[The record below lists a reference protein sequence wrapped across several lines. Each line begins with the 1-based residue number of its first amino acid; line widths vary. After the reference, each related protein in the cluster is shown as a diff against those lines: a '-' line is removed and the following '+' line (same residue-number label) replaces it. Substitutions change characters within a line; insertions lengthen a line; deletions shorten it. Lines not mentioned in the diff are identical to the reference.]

1 MPVSSGQ
8 VTVGTVATLID
19 TTDVM
24 PWRLQVNNNDNTDT
38 VFLGGANVTTTNG
51 MAVQKLEHQ
60 VFEMSPLDRVYAVS
74 TKAGHTISFIKITQH
89 R

>member
-1 MPVSSGQ
+1 MAVSSGQ
-8 VTVGTVATLID
+8 VSIGTAATLID

-24 PWRLQVNNNDNTDT
+24 PWRLQINNNDNTDT
-38 VFLGGANVTTTNG
+38 VFLGGPDVTTTNG

-60 VFEMSPLDRVYAVS
+60 VFEMSPLDRLYAVS
-74 TKAGHTISFIKITQH
+74 TKTGHTISFIKMTNN

>member
-1 MPVSSGQ
+1 MPVTSGQ
-8 VTVGTVATLID
+8 VTVGTAATLID

-24 PWRLQVNNNDNTDT
+24 PFHLQINNNDNTDT
-38 VFLGGANVTTTNG
+38 VYIGGSGVTALTG

-60 VFEMSPLDRVYAVS
+60 IFDLQPLDRMYAVS
-74 TKAGHTISFIKITQH
+74 TKAGHTISWVKVTKV

>member
-8 VTVGTVATLID
+8 VTVGTAATLID

-24 PWRLQVNNNDNTDT
+24 PFHLQIANNDNTDT
-38 VFLGGANVTTTNG
+38 VFLGGAGVTPTTG
-51 MAVQKLEHQ
+51 MALQKLEH
-60 VFEMSPLDRVYAVS
+60 VNFDMNPLDRMYAVS
-74 TKAGHTISFIKITQH
+74 TKSGHALSWVKSTKI